1 MMDMRTTIDLDDD
14 LVREAMDL
22 LGERTKRAVI
32 QRSLEE
38 LIRQK
43 RRERL
48 RGKLGKL
55 HLELTLSDLER
66 MRQDE
71 S

>member
-1 MMDMRTTIDLDDD
+1 MMDMRITIDLDDD
-14 LVREAMDL
+14 LLREAMNL
-22 LGERTKRAVI
+22 LGERTKRAAI

-48 RGKLGKL
+48 REKLGKL
-55 HLELTLSDLER
+55 DLELTLSDLDR

>member
-1 MMDMRTTIDLDDD
+1 MRTTIDLDDD

-32 QRSLEE
+32 RRSLEE

>member
-1 MMDMRTTIDLDDD
+1 MRTTIDLDDD

-22 LGERTKRAVI
+22 LGEKTKRAAI

-38 LIRQK
+38 LVRQK

-55 HLELTLSDLER
+55 DLDLTLNDLEK

>member
-1 MMDMRTTIDLDDD
+1 MDMRTTIDLDDD

>member
-1 MMDMRTTIDLDDD
+1 MRTTIDLDDD

-22 LGERTKRAVI
+22 LGERTKRAAI

-48 RGKLGKL
+48 RRKLGKL

>member
-22 LGERTKRAVI
+22 LGEKTKRAAI

-38 LIRQK
+38 LVRQK

-48 RGKLGKL
+48 RGKLGNL
-55 HLELTLSDLER
+55 DLELTLNDLEK

>member
-1 MMDMRTTIDLDDD
+1 MRTTIDLDDD

-22 LGERTKRAVI
+22 LGERTKRAVV

>member
-1 MMDMRTTIDLDDD
+1 MRTTIDLDDD

>member
-1 MMDMRTTIDLDDD
+1 MRTTIDLDND